1 MIDQNTQ
8 SYLQSIIDATPS
20 REGDLAAVIA
30 RGRRRRQTVLR
41 GKAFGV
47 MVAVVAAMGSA
58 VFLSPGRHPIGGG
71 DQLAELELPG
81 GLVVEVH
88 PDPVEKQ
95 GALVY
100 VGRLG
105 PAPTFDTTIL
115 GTEIALV
122 RRPATDLIVPPAGD
136 SQKKNALHA
145 STLVYL
151 GDLNGAQIA
160 LQVSD
165 LGPLGLGSDILCVFW
180 GNGTRITGGG
190 DCEFSDSPA
199 SRVTADPPIGSLLLW
214 TRLPANASVVI
225 LELPDGSR
233 YWQRP
238 TARTAFFNLPDG
250 RSLHDT
256 QLSVLDADGS
266 VLTTGI
272 PTDLQQAVPTTWTA
286 TPTTWIPAAVG
297 PELVEVP
304 VADMTVIMKP
314 GLDSQEEI
322 ESRLSLV
329 RGYVPGSGV
338 HLASYS
344 GPLGVDIYR
353 FTSTDPTPGPAL
365 DGPAVCIAEAPVG
378 QPVNGWT
385 CTTSSELLPEYGILS
400 TGNSASDG
408 SDYSMAVVVGTRV
421 ETVVIE
427 TTTGYTIVIHPA
439 GSIAYAA
446 WSDHPPLRVTAFH
459 DDGTTASEVVAP

>member
-1 MIDQNTQ
+1 
-8 SYLQSIIDATPS
+8 
-20 REGDLAAVIA
+20 
-30 RGRRRRQTVLR
+30 
-41 GKAFGV
+41 
-47 MVAVVAAMGSA
+47 
-58 VFLSPGRHPIGGG
+58 
-71 DQLAELELPG
+71 
-81 GLVVEVH
+81 
-88 PDPVEKQ
+88 
-95 GALVY
+95 
-100 VGRLG
+100 
-105 PAPTFDTTIL
+105 
-115 GTEIALV
+115 
-122 RRPATDLIVPPAGD
+122 
-136 SQKKNALHA
+136 
-145 STLVYL
+145 
-151 GDLNGAQIA
+151 
-160 LQVSD
+160 
-165 LGPLGLGSDILCVFW
+165 
-180 GNGTRITGGG
+180 
-190 DCEFSDSPA
+190 
-199 SRVTADPPIGSLLLW
+199 
-214 TRLPANASVVI
+214 
-225 LELPDGSR
+225 
-233 YWQRP
+233 
-238 TARTAFFNLPDG
+238 
-250 RSLHDT
+250 
-256 QLSVLDADGS
+256 
-266 VLTTGI
+266 
-272 PTDLQQAVPTTWTA
+272 
-286 TPTTWIPAAVG
+286 
-297 PELVEVP
+297 
-304 VADMTVIMKP
+304 MKP